1 MSLSE
6 SWVFCQ
12 KNLNISIA
20 GKRERGGGG
29 ELGAAAVRLRKDTR
43 FTFEG
48 KIAIR
53 DALRIKL
60 DLTITGKLWQ
70 SSTSN
75 LYQNSK
81 Q

>member
-1 MSLSE
+1 MGILPEKSQYFH
-6 SWVFCQ
+6 SWEEG
-12 KNLNISIA
+12 A
-20 GKRERGGGG
+20 GGGG
-29 ELGAAAVRLRKDTR
+29 LGAAAVRLRKDAR

-48 KIAIR
+48 KTALR

-60 DLTITGKLWQ
+60 DLTITGKLWR